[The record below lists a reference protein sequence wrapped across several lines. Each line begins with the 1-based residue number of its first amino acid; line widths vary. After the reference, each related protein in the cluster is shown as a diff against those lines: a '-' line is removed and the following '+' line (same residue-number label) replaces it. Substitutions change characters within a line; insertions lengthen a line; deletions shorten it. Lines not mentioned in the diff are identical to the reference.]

1 MKKFKEKQRL
11 LEAQSSGNLVSQQ
24 SYYTQ
29 SSQGDDE
36 APQFSLE
43 PNDEDETEQ
52 PVKKM
57 TRSASRVNKGDK
69 MKKENKEHQKHKMK
83 KRMSMDLGHV
93 NVNETR

>member
-1 MKKFKEKQRL
+1 M
-11 LEAQSSGNLVSQQ
+11 LEAQSSGNLVGQQ

-43 PNDEDETEQ
+43 PNDEDETADQQ
-52 PVKKM
+52 PIKKM

-69 MKKENKEHQKHKMK
+69 MKKENKEIQKHKMK